1 MSLPVAELRQLKE
14 LLDEGLLTED
24 EFTAKK
30 KQLLGLDAA
39 PSAPTPSAP
48 APLAARHA
56 DAARSLILGACEQG
70 GVLVT
75 GDTLGN
81 KAHLK
86 AVGGATWEAR
96 LEAWRFRDKTVAEL
110 RAELEKRGVAVDE
123 DTAEGDAVARRE
135 ARLQG
140 VKGATL
146 ARAAAAQAHAHVRV
160 SRHKRAVLVTGD
172 TKQLVDALR
181 ALGGKWIRTLGGWC
195 LPGSARVELLSALRA
210 DSTNVVTEESDAPT
224 SGAAA
229 SAHGSR
235 TKPSKRKRG
244 QHEVPD
250 AVCEGDGGCVDGGEA
265 EGADE
270 DFDFEHE

>member
-1 MSLPVAELRQLKE
+1 M
-14 LLDEGLLTED
+14 
-24 EFTAKK
+24 
-30 KQLLGLDAA
+30 
-39 PSAPTPSAP
+39 
-48 APLAARHA
+48 
-56 DAARSLILGACEQG
+56 
-70 GVLVT
+70 LVT